1 MKRLVLIAIAWLMCM
16 STYAQA
22 YEVDFSVDK
31 EKTTATYKLKNNT
44 KFMLTLLK
52 GHFTDLKSYCMVYY
66 ISSSGL
72 IECFDIDVIPDKNT
86 VMPIKPG
93 ATYLYEIDLKPYK
106 KQYHIIKLEGVF
118 TFVYQK
124 PTKELVPERIE
135 RTIEFE

>member
-52 GHFTDLKSYCMVYY
+52 GHFTDLKSYCTVYY

-72 IECFDIDVIPDKNT
+72 VDCFDIDVIPDKNA

-106 KQYHIIKLEGVF
+106 KENHIIKLEGVF